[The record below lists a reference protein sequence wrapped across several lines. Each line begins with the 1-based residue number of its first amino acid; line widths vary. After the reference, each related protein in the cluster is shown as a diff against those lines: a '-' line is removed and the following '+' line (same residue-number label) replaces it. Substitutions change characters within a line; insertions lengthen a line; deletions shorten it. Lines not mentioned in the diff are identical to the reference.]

1 MNNSNEFIR
10 TFPKEIR
17 DIISEPFFKEIL
29 DSIEYDDINDE
40 TRNSI
45 TLFRVVGK
53 YVYNETIKIFQI
65 YNNLLYYDLLTV
77 VAKETEKGY
86 LIKYSLNNE
95 DETEILNIFKRIKL
109 HYGLNISIPKKFN
122 IDDIIE
128 FYNSEPF
135 KGYFADFYIREKSP
149 LESNL
154 RNVMRFMEFLQLKP
168 DFNDKDQM
176 KEIFAKAR
184 FFIKSKFLDSQ
195 GESDAADMFEYVI
208 NIIDEYERLVNA
220 QIVRVIKNFNVF

>member
-1 MNNSNEFIR
+1 MMNNSNEFIR

-17 DIISEPFFKEIL
+17 DIINEPFFKEIL

-40 TRNSI
+40 TQNSI
-45 TLFRVVGK
+45 TLFRVVGE
-53 YVYNETIKIFQI
+53 YVYNETIKIFKK

-77 VAKETEKGY
+77 VAKETGKGY

-95 DETEILNIFKRIKL
+95 DELQILNIFKKIKK
-109 HYGLNISIPKKFN
+109 NIPNEFD
-122 IDDIIE
+122 IDYIIE
-128 FYNSEPF
+128 LYNDKTF
-135 KGYFADFYIREKSP
+135 KGYFDDFYLREKSS
-149 LESNL
+149 LEANL
-154 RNVMRFMEFLQLKP
+154 RNVMMFMKFLQLKP
-168 DFNDKDQM
+168 DFENKNQI

-195 GESDAADMFEYVI
+195 GESDEADMFEYVI

-220 QIVRVIKNFNVF
+220 QIVKAINFNVF